1 MPCWVGKK
9 ARKVYSGDIEG
20 FKLANEASD
29 LPCQEKVNGLCCWKV
44 GLKCLIQTIKF
55 DQRILVASYM
65 WWHLQWLFI
74 RPYLSNIFI
83 ITSCT
88 LSYTGFPLFRFI
100 RGWWILGLLYM
111 SLLYDFFSLLPLS
124 HFKSVCEVHDL
135 EQYSLLS
142 AQTVPIERNLR
153 CWM

>member
-65 WWHLQWLFI
+65 WWHLQWPFI

-88 LSYTGFPLFRFI
+88 HSYTGFPDLPCQEKVNGLCCWKVGLKCLIQTIKFDQR
-100 RGWWILGLLYM
+100 ILVASYM
-111 SLLYDFFSLLPLS
+111 WLDP
-124 HFKSVCEVHDL
+124 
-135 EQYSLLS
+135 
-142 AQTVPIERNLR
+142 T
-153 CWM
+153 